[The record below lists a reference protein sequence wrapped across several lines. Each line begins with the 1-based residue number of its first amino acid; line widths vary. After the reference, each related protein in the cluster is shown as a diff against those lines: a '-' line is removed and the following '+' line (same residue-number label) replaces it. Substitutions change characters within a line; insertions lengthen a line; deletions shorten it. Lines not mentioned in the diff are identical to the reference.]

1 MARVLRWPGKLPDT
15 NNTTKPKKK
24 GFFGWLARL
33 FLPNNPTNETD
44 KGLSGEWKV
53 ATALER
59 YLDDRWTVA
68 NNVKIPLATGKS
80 QIDHLLFGFQVIYC
94 IETKSWNTAACNEKG
109 EWFRFQGRMWIP
121 QESPVEQNQRKVE
134 QLSILLRKQGITTQ
148 IQNVIVFANPG
159 KFDFGNASLPQ
170 NTKVFGLPG
179 FIEYLNQL
187 HRQET
192 TYTHRTGQSPD
203 PERILSLIR

>member
-1 MARVLRWPGKLPDT
+1 MAKILRWPGKLPDT

-24 GFFGWLARL
+24 GLVGWLASFL
-33 FLPNNPTNETD
+33 LPNSPTGEMD
-44 KGLSGEWKV
+44 KGLAGEWKV

-68 NNVKIPLATGKS
+68 NNVKISLATGKA

-94 IETKSWNTAACNEKG
+94 IETKNWNTAACNEKG
-109 EWFRFQGRMWIP
+109 EWFRFQGRMWLP

-134 QLSILLRKQGITTQ
+134 QLSNLLGKQGITIP

-159 KFDFGNASLPQ
+159 KFDFANASLPP
-170 NTKVFGLPG
+170 NTRIFGLPG

-187 HRQET
+187 PPHET
-192 TYTHRTGQSPD
+192 TYTHRAGQSPD
-203 PERILSLIR
+203 LASILTLIR